1 MRDELVHVYGEIS
14 YLMGVMQR
22 NMDKHMQKGT
32 KIASRRARVAS
43 NKLTKLFKEYRR
55 LSAKIDNEK

>member
-1 MRDELVHVYGEIS
+1 MRDELVSVYNEIIH
-14 YLMGVMQR
+14 LIDGMKED
-22 NMDKHMQKGT
+22 MDKYMQKGNKT
-32 KIASRRARVAS
+32 ASRRARVAS